1 MDSLQAVAQAT
12 TDQGLVVP
20 DVDVIKSELQV
31 VEPQN
36 ITVAAI
42 DPKLEQAADAFV
54 QKILAVDPNTLK
66 QGGIMTSVERM
77 GADTQ
82 AQANDKNA
90 MLGTSIKTLSARGD
104 EGGPIAKAIVDLNM
118 QVDDLD
124 PGKLDLEEGWLGRL
138 VDKCPIV
145 GHKVKHYF
153 MQYESAQTVIN
164 SILRSLKDGKDVL
177 GRDNICLKAEQDEMR
192 ALTLRLEQT
201 VQLGMSIDQ
210 KLIVA
215 LVKVGPDDPRRK
227 FIEEELLF
235 SLRQRIEDLQQYL
248 AVCQQG
254 VLSTEIIIRNNKELM
269 RGVDRALNV
278 TINALRIAVILAVA
292 LADQKIVLEKI
303 EALNKTTNSLIEHNA
318 AQLRTQ
324 GVAIHKQASSTQLDM
339 ESLKKSF
346 ADIKAAMEDISTF
359 RRQALPVM
367 AQSIIDMDSMTKGA
381 EESIRKMEEGNK
393 AVPEFHLDVLQ

>member
-1 MDSLQAVAQAT
+1 MMEQLQAVMQAT
-12 TDQGLVVP
+12 TDQCNLVVP
-20 DVDVIKSELQV
+20 DIGSIRSELQV
-31 VEPQN
+31 VEPQK
-36 ITVAAI
+36 ITI
-42 DPKLEQAADAFV
+42 DPKIEQAAENFV
-54 QKILAVDPNTLK
+54 QRILAVDPNTLK
-66 QGGIMTSVERM
+66 QGEVTVSVERM
-77 GADTQ
+77 GAETQ
-82 AQANDKNA
+82 EKANRKNE
-90 MLGTSIKTLSARGD
+90 MLSTSIKTLAARGED
-104 EGGPIAKAIVDLNM
+104 GGPIAKAIVDLNM

-124 PGKLDLEEGWLGRL
+124 PGKLDLEEGWFARL
-138 VDKCPIV
+138 MDKCPIV

-164 SILRSLKDGKDVL
+164 SILRSLKDGKDML
-177 GRDNICLKAEQDEMR
+177 GRDNICLKTEQDEMR
-192 ALTLRLEQT
+192 DLTLRLEQT

-210 KLIVA
+210 KFTVA
-215 LVKVGPDDPRRK
+215 LSQIGQDDSRRR

-235 SLRQRIEDLQQYL
+235 SLRQRVEDLQQYL

-269 RGVDRALNV
+269 RGVGRALNV

-303 EALNKTTNSLIEHNA
+303 EALNTTTNRLIEHNA

-367 AQSIIDMDSMTKGA
+367 AQSILEMDSMTKGA

-393 AVPEFHLDVLQ
+393 AVPEFHLDILQ